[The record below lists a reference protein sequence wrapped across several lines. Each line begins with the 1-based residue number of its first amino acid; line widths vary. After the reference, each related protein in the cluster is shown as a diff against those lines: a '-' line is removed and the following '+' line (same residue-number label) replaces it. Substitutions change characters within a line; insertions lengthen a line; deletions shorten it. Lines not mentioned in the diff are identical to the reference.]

1 MNTKP
6 LFSGLILRQMNTTII
21 IQGSSKSDGDTN
33 TVLNYLNT
41 SNQFDIIDLNT
52 KSIGHFDYG
61 FKNANDD
68 FLPLMESIIEK
79 YDTIL
84 FATPVYWYSMS
95 GILKVFFDRIS
106 DLLKTEKDIGRKLRG
121 KNMGMIS
128 VSNSNDLKEGFSMP
142 FIETANYLGMNYLGD
157 MHAWVENGEVDVEA
171 KKLIE
176 SFRNKL

>member
-1 MNTKP
+1 
-6 LFSGLILRQMNTTII
+6 MNTTVI
-21 IQGSSKSDGDTN
+21 IQGSSKSNGDTN
-33 TVLNYLNT
+33 TILNYLNT

-52 KSIGHFDYG
+52 KNIGHFDYD

-68 FLPLMESIIEK
+68 FLPLMEEIIKK
-79 YDTIL
+79 YDTII

-121 KNMGMIS
+121 KSMAMIS
-128 VSNSNDLKEGFSMP
+128 CSNANDLKEGFSMP

-157 MHAWVENGEVDVEA
+157 LHAWVENGKISEEV
-171 KKLIE
+171 KKIINT
-176 SFRNKL
+176 FRLKI

>member
-1 MNTKP
+1 MNKTV
-6 LFSGLILRQMNTTII
+6 I
-21 IQGSSKSDGDTN
+21 IQGSSKSNGDTN
-33 TVLNYLNT
+33 TVVNYLNI
-41 SNQFDIIDLNT
+41 SNQFDIIDINT
-52 KSIGHFDYG
+52 KNIGHFDYD

-68 FLPLMESIIEK
+68 FLELMKEVIAN
-79 YDTIL
+79 YNTIL

-128 VSNSNDLKEGFSMP
+128 VSNLNDLKEGFSMP

-157 MHAWVENGEVDVEA
+157 MHAWVENGEINVEA

-176 SFRNKL
+176 NFRSKF